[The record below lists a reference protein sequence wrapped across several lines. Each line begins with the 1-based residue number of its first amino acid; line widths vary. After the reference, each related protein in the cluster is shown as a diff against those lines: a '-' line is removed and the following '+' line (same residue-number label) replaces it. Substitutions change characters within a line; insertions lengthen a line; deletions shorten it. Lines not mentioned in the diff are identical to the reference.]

1 MSLGGYR
8 MNGCRRGAARG
19 VVGLVLIAA
28 LAHAVCAEKEAPRY
42 ALIAEN
48 AAATRFA
55 VRARLTEP
63 EQAPGARATLE
74 ITFECSPGYY
84 VWHDTIQVEVA
95 DTGGA
100 GDGIR
105 LGALSL
111 PEAKEKDDPFAG
123 ERVKYLDGTFMATG
137 ELLVAPDVAP
147 GTYGLTCHVS
157 YVGCGPDICELGS
170 VDLPVSLTVLEGPA
184 APPPAA
190 PLISFPA
197 PEEAKTTPFAGEG
210 GAASELA
217 GHSPIVVILLSFLAG
232 LGLTLTPCV
241 YPLIPVTVALV
252 GATAGRSRLDGL
264 VRSLV
269 YVFGIAVT
277 YSVVGVV
284 AAATGGM
291 FGVWLQHPAV
301 YVALAAVFV
310 LLAGG
315 MFDLYSIDIS
325 SQRFQRVQAA
335 LRGRWGLL
343 GIWLIGLLS
352 GAAATACIAPII
364 LGALGYVAQ
373 RGNMA
378 LGFLIFF
385 SMAWGM
391 GTPLVVLGTFT
402 GVLKAIPKS
411 GEWMIAVKNVF
422 GWALLAAAVYFVGKS
437 RLLPEA
443 WFRALVGVGLVAAAV
458 YAGAFDVLTPESAWY
473 ARLKKTFGLLLLVA
487 AGAAFLFA
495 GQAVLGEAG
504 AISPPA
510 GMKAPQGIEWLQSE
524 ADALATAEVE
534 GKPVLLD
541 FWAEWC
547 APCKLMLKTTFVD
560 PHVIAESERFVCAK
574 IDVGALGDA
583 EVDRLRERYGLR
595 GVPTVVLIST
605 TGQRTVLAGYQ
616 KADPLLE
623 AMQATN

>member
-1 MSLGGYR
+1 
-8 MNGCRRGAARG
+8 MNAWRRGAARG
-19 VVGLVLIAA
+19 VAGLVLIAT
-28 LAHAVCAEKEAPRY
+28 LAHAVCAQNGVPRY
-42 ALIAEN
+42 ALIAGN

-55 VRARLTEP
+55 VRARLPEP

-74 ITFECSPGYY
+74 ITFECSPEYY
-84 VWHDTIQVEVA
+84 VWYDTIQVEVA
-95 DTGGA
+95 DSGGA
-100 GDGIR
+100 GDGIG

-123 ERVKYLDGTFMATG
+123 ERVKYLDGTFVATA
-137 ELLVAPDVAP
+137 ELAVAPDVAP
-147 GTYGLTCHVS
+147 GPYGLTVHVS

-170 VDLPVSLTVLEGPA
+170 EDLPVSLTVLEGAA

-190 PLISFPA
+190 PLVSFPA
-197 PEEAKTTPFAGEG
+197 PEEAETTPFAGEG

-291 FGVWLQHPAV
+291 FGAWLQHPAV
-301 YVALAAVFV
+301 YVALAVVFV

-315 MFDLYSIDIS
+315 MFDLYSIDVS
-325 SQRFQRVQAA
+325 SQRFQRMQAA

-402 GVLKAIPKS
+402 GVLKALPKS
-411 GEWMIAVKNVF
+411 GEWMIAVKHVF
-422 GWALLAAAVYFVGKS
+422 AWALLAAAVYFVGKS

-443 WFRALVGVGLVAAAV
+443 WFRLLVGVGLVGACV
-458 YAGAFDVLTPESAWY
+458 YAGAFDMLTRKSGW
-473 ARLKKTFGLLLLVA
+473 RLRLRKTVGLLLLA
-487 AGAAFLFA
+487 AALAAFVSA
-495 GQAVLGEAG
+495 GLAVLGDAG

-510 GMKAPQGIEWLQSE
+510 GAAAPQGIEWLQSE
-524 ADALATAEVE
+524 SEADALATAEAE

-560 PHVIAESERFVCAK
+560 PRVIAESQRFVCAK

-583 EVDRLRERYGLR
+583 EVARLRERYGLW

-616 KADPLLE
+616 DADALLQ
-623 AMQATN
+623 AMQTIR

>member
-1 MSLGGYR
+1 MDACG
-8 MNGCRRGAARG
+8 RGAARG

-28 LAHAVCAEKEAPRY
+28 LVHAVSAQKEAPRY
-42 ALIAEN
+42 ALVAEN
-48 AAATRFA
+48 AVPTGFA
-55 VRARLTEP
+55 VRARLPEP
-63 EQAPGARATLE
+63 RQPPGARATLE
-74 ITFECSPGYY
+74 ITFECSPEYY
-84 VWHDTIQVEVA
+84 VWHDTIQVEVV

-100 GDGIR
+100 GDGIG

-111 PEAKEKDDPFAG
+111 PEAKQKEDPFAG
-123 ERVKYLDGTFMATG
+123 GRVKYLDGTFAATA
-137 ELLVAPDVAP
+137 ELAVAPDVAP
-147 GTYGLTCHVS
+147 GTYGLTFHVS

-170 VDLPVSLTVLEGPA
+170 EDLPVALTVLEGPA
-184 APPPAA
+184 APAPAA
-190 PLISFPA
+190 PVVSFPA
-197 PEEAKTTPFAGEG
+197 PEEAETAQVEG
-210 GAASELA
+210 ADEAASELA
-217 GHSPIVVILLSFLAG
+217 GHSPVVVILLSFLAG

-284 AAATGGM
+284 AAATGGI
-291 FGVWLQHPAV
+291 FGAWLQHPAV
-301 YVALAAVFV
+301 YIALAAVFV

-315 MFDLYSIDIS
+315 MFDVYSIDVS
-325 SQRFQRVQAA
+325 SQRFQRMQAT

-402 GVLKAIPKS
+402 GVLKALPKS
-411 GEWMIAVKNVF
+411 GEWMIAVKHVF
-422 GWALLAAAVYFVGKS
+422 AWALLAAAVYFVGKS

-443 WFRALVGVGLVAAAV
+443 WFLALVGVGLVAASV
-458 YAGAFDVLTPESAWY
+458 YAGAFDVLTRKSGW
-473 ARLKKTFGLLLLVA
+473 RLRLRKTVGLLLLA
-487 AGAAFLFA
+487 AALAAFVSA
-495 GQAVLGEAG
+495 GLAVLGERRG
-504 AISPPA
+504 IGSPA
-510 GMKAPQGIEWLQSE
+510 RAASPQGIEWLQSE
-524 ADALATAEVE
+524 ADALATAEAE

-560 PHVIAESERFVCAK
+560 PRVIAASERFVCAK

-583 EVDRLRERYGLR
+583 EVRRLRERYGLR

-605 TGQRTVLAGYQ
+605 TGERTVLAGYQ
-616 KADPLLE
+616 KADALLE